1 MSFLFS
7 TFGSAC
13 MVFCIWMQ
21 RCPVTLM
28 DFRSRLSGDS
38 LTVARHLQL
47 QSCPWSTS
55 FPSSGEKNTNANTII
70 PSFTWRNL
78 FLFLKYA
85 PELLKFLPHHLIKTA
100 SWVKSQLFI
109 ETLVPKSHPWRQQ
122 VFAESELAIARGTMS
137 DTWYVPA
144 VVSLIVWSSCVVFWS
159 ASLRVWWVNR
169 STHGF
174 PLACEPWRIS
184 PCAQCWLL
192 CSGEIHLDDSYHL
205 ENLFLQVD
213 FSGLV
218 SSYESE
224 RLSYGFPWSYVISP
238 LMMLLVG
245 IRPLQGF
252 HWGSVEIEGDQGA
265 EGWSTSQC

>member
-1 MSFLFS
+1 METFFSFPEICSRALEVPYTPSNQDSFL
-7 TFGSAC
+7 GK
-13 MVFCIWMQ
+13 
-21 RCPVTLM
+21 
-28 DFRSRLSGDS
+28 
-38 LTVARHLQL
+38 
-47 QSCPWSTS
+47 
-55 FPSSGEKNTNANTII
+55 E
-70 PSFTWRNL
+70 
-78 FLFLKYA
+78 
-85 PELLKFLPHHLIKTA
+85 
-100 SWVKSQLFI
+100 QLFI
-109 ETLVPKSHPWRQQ
+109 ETSVPKSHPWCQQ

-144 VVSLIVWSSCVVFWS
+144 IVSLIVWSSCVVFWS
-159 ASLRVWWVNR
+159 ASMRVWWVNR

-192 CSGEIHLDDSYHL
+192 CSGEIPLDDSYHL

-238 LMMLLVG
+238 LMLLVG
-245 IRPLQGF
+245 IRPLQG
-252 HWGSVEIEGDQGA
+252 SIEGQSKLKGIRVLKDGA
-265 EGWSTSQC
+265 RHSVNILVTPPL